1 MIRVSKIL
9 ENHSLSEFK
18 NMATCDDAI
27 STGVGDV
34 SAGSYVVIPENT
46 HRYGNLLIFYRQDII
61 GYSQYIVN
69 AQQVVSFSL
78 YIKPEYRGKH
88 YATLCFERLNEYVFE
103 NLDVFSIRHTCF
115 LYNQKMIH
123 LLNKIGCE
131 LVGIL
136 RQGGITLNE
145 FNEKISHPCVIFEY
159 TKLDYEN
166 KKNNKNENSPLKS
179 YGIDDPN
186 FLKKEINRLKTQ
198 AMFKSEVETL
208 LSDAL
213 KGNNHHRVLDIGC
226 GIGNI
231 TSNLA
236 AKFPENQFTGIDLS
250 SDFIQAAKINFERSN
265 CDYISGDIL
274 ENDLLIQENDI
285 FIMRF
290 VSQHMGQN
298 GTAKVLK
305 KVKEIKKHNFKIII
319 SDVDDRSWVFEPPCL
334 AYELAFRGSAISQ
347 KKYGGDRYIGSK
359 IPNLAES
366 LNLTVEKFELAK
378 IDSISIGIENFEK
391 IIDPLLYDKV
401 DLNYIGKNSMA
412 IIKNEIIEYRKKQ
425 RFGLGCVYCY
435 TLRG

>member
-1 MIRVSKIL
+1 MIRINKIVDSNGL
-9 ENHSLSEFK
+9 KEFK
-18 NMATCDDAI
+18 SMMSSNDAL
-27 STGVGDV
+27 TNN
-34 SAGSYVVIPENT
+34 VVDIPENSSKD
-46 HRYGNLLIFYRQDII
+46 GNLLIFYNKDIV
-61 GYSQYIVN
+61 GYSQYTVN
-69 AQQVVSFSL
+69 DQQIASFNL
-78 YIKPEYRGKH
+78 YIKPECRDKH
-88 YATLCFERLNEYVFE
+88 YATLCLERLNEYVFE
-103 NLDVFSIRHTCF
+103 NLNVFSIRYTCF

-123 LLNKIGCE
+123 LLKKIGCG

-136 RQGGITLNE
+136 RHGEFTLNE
-145 FNEKISHPCVIFEY
+145 FNEKISHPCVMFEY
-159 TKLDYEN
+159 TQLDYEN
-166 KKNNKNENSPLKS
+166 KKNDKNDHSPLKS
-179 YGIDDPN
+179 YGIDDPS
-186 FLKKEINRLKTQ
+186 FLKKEITRLKTQ
-198 AMFKSEVETL
+198 AMFKSEVEGL
-208 LSDAL
+208 LSDVL
-213 KGNNHHRVLDIGC
+213 KENNQLRVLDIGC
-226 GIGNI
+226 GIGNV
-231 TSNLA
+231 TSTLA
-236 AKFPENQFTGIDLS
+236 AKFPENQFIGIDLS
-250 SDFIQAAKINFERSN
+250 RDFIQAAKINFKRSN

-305 KVKEIKKHNFKIII
+305 KIKEIKKHNFKIII

-359 IPNLAES
+359 ISNLAES

-412 IIKNEIIEYRKKQ
+412 IIKNEITEYRKKP

-435 TLRG
+435 TLKER